1 MGAYLNTGFEKFKI
15 SQFSKIYIDKTEL
28 ISVLNDYVETE
39 QCFSVSADQYA
50 LENQ

>member
-28 ISVLNDYVETE
+28 ISVLNDYLETE
-39 QCFSVSADQYA
+39 QRFSVSADQYA